1 MRLLSTILLLASGAL
16 HAAEDL
22 PEPPVSW
29 KYPPEMPGASVEV
42 YREVNGNKLNAYV
55 FTPPQHQ
62 ASDRRPA
69 VLFFFG
75 GGWKGGTPG
84 QLLPQSLYLAQRG
97 MVAIPCDYRVLSR
110 HGVIPQD
117 CLRDAKAAIRWARA
131 NAARLG
137 IDPARIVAAGE
148 SAGGHLAAATALVP
162 GFEEG
167 AHPETSSMPNA
178 LVLFN
183 PAVLL
188 SPADGHPGLLSD
200 VSLTSISA
208 RTQGRPQEISP
219 YHFIRAGLPPSILFH
234 GTKDEAVPFPTVE
247 LFAKAMTAAGNRC
260 ELKAYEGQPHGFFNP
275 GRGQGEPRAE
285 ANRCFHRTIREL
297 DAFFVSL
304 GYLTPT
310 DKPPV
315 LAAKKLSDFQ
325 SLVRKESWTEQWPD
339 ASGKAEARK
348 VTAEVWTQAM
358 QASLDAQGTLHI
370 PARAQPYY
378 LDGPL
383 VLKSGQKLCA
393 DPTAEIRLKPDT
405 NTCMVRNE
413 HVVTL
418 NTKPV
423 PADQPCDADISIEG
437 GVWSTLANAVSLNG
451 NQLGLSAKTDPAF
464 GTHGVILLQNVRRVS
479 VKNLTIRRSRP
490 FGVHLANAK
499 EFRIENITLEET
511 RRDGVHVNGPASDGL
526 IRGVRGDPHD
536 DNVALNAWEWKN
548 YAPSYGPIERIV
560 IEDIT
565 GAPEGVA
572 SARAIRLLPGVKRF
586 PDGTTLACP
595 IADIT
600 LRRITDIR
608 EFKLYDQPNLEL
620 GRTNDFSVAIGTLK
634 DIRFEKLTFNNP
646 GKIEVHADTDGLTVE
661 DVRVRHPITPDWHLL
676 AVGPLSVTYKRGGPA
691 APEKWVEIFSP
702 DLDCTVR
709 NLKVTGVR
717 TQDSPNDLPFD
728 QAVKVIVQKP
738 NPDYPKTTPK
748 GGSGKGILIR

>member
-1 MRLLSTILLLASGAL
+1 MRLLYALLLLASAAL
-16 HAAEDL
+16 PAAEDP

-42 YREVNGNKLNAYV
+42 YREVNGSKLNAYV

-110 HGVIPQD
+110 QGVIPQD
-117 CLRDAKAAIRWARA
+117 CLRDAKAAIRWVRA

-188 SPADGHPGLLSD
+188 SPAEGHPGLLSEA
-200 VSLTSISA
+200 SLASISA

-285 ANRCFHRTIREL
+285 ANRYFHRTIREL

-325 SLVRKESWTEQWPD
+325 SLVRKESWNEQWPD
-339 ASGKAEARK
+339 ASGMVETRK

-383 VLKSGQKLCA
+383 VLKSGQKLSA
-393 DPTAEIRLKPDT
+393 DPTAEIRLKPDS

-423 PADQPCDADISIEG
+423 PGDQPCDADISIEG
-437 GVWSTLANAVSLNG
+437 GVWSTLANTASFNG

-464 GTHGVILLQNVRRVS
+464 GTHGVILLQNVRSVS

-490 FGVHLANAK
+490 FGVHLANARQ
-499 EFRIENITLEET
+499 FRIENITLEET

-565 GAPEGVA
+565 GAPDGVA

-595 IADIT
+595 ITDIT

-620 GRTNDFSVAIGTLK
+620 GRANDFSAAIGTLK
-634 DIRFEKLTFNNP
+634 DIRLEKLTFNHP

-661 DVRVRHPITPDWHLL
+661 DVHVRHPITPDWHLL

-717 TQDSPNDLPFD
+717 TQDSPTDLPFD